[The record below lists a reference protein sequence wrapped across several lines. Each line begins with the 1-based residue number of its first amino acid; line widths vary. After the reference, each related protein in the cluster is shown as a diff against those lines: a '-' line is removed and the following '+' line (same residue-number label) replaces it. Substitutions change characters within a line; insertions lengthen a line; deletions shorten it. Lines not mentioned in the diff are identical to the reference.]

1 MNPNNITIECYTGQ
15 LMKNMA
21 KANCAMKGMPNVT
34 QKMKKNVKKTVP

>member
-1 MNPNNITIECYTGQ
+1 
-15 LMKNMA
+15 MKNMA